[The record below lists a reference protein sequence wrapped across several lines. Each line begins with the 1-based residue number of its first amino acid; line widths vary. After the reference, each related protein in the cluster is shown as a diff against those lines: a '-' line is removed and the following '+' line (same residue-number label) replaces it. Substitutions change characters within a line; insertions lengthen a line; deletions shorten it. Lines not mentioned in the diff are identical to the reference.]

1 MANILCLITN
11 SMSHNKK
18 VIITGASK
26 GIGEAICMRLLKQN
40 YSVVAI
46 CRSAPNIPGVEHMAC
61 DLSDRTERST
71 AFKSLACHGPIYG
84 LVNNAGVATPNLLE
98 DFDPDI
104 YDTVMSINATA
115 VAELSAAVVPS
126 MIQNKSG
133 RIINISSELI
143 LGFATRTAYSASKA
157 AVSSFARTWAL
168 ELGKYNICCN
178 AIAPGPVETDL
189 FIKNN
194 PEGSA
199 VRQGKLDKI
208 PLGRF
213 GKPDDIANMT
223 NYLMSEEAAFLTGQT
238 IYVCGGSSLG
248 SVSF

>member
-84 LVNNAGVATPNLLE
+84 LVNNAGVNDKLIDNANVIATDAPIPTL
-98 DFDPDI
+98 
-104 YDTVMSINATA
+104 
-115 VAELSAAVVPS
+115 
-126 MIQNKSG
+126 
-133 RIINISSELI
+133 RNISI
-143 LGFATRTAYSASKA
+143 
-157 AVSSFARTWAL
+157 
-168 ELGKYNICCN
+168 GKNI
-178 AIAPGPVETDL
+178 
-189 FIKNN
+189 
-194 PEGSA
+194 
-199 VRQGKLDKI
+199 
-208 PLGRF
+208 
-213 GKPDDIANMT
+213 KPRKQHINVPPDT
-223 NYLMSEEAAFLTGQT
+223 N
-238 IYVCGGSSLG
+238 IV
-248 SVSF
+248 

>member
-104 YDTVMSINATA
+104 YDTVMSINAT
-115 VAELSAAVVPS
+115 S
-126 MIQNKSG
+126 
-133 RIINISSELI
+133 
-143 LGFATRTAYSASKA
+143 
-157 AVSSFARTWAL
+157 
-168 ELGKYNICCN
+168 
-178 AIAPGPVETDL
+178 
-189 FIKNN
+189 
-194 PEGSA
+194 
-199 VRQGKLDKI
+199 
-208 PLGRF
+208 
-213 GKPDDIANMT
+213 
-223 NYLMSEEAAFLTGQT
+223 
-238 IYVCGGSSLG
+238 VCVKWLLKEW
-248 SVSF
+248 

>member
-1 MANILCLITN
+1 
-11 SMSHNKK
+11 MSYPKK
-18 VIITGASK
+18 VIITGANR
-26 GIGEAICMRLLKQN
+26 GIGAAMCERLHAEN
-40 YSVVAI
+40 YSILAV
-46 CRSAPNIPGVEHMAC
+46 CRTAPTIPGIEHISC
-61 DLSDRTERST
+61 DLANTQERI
-71 AFKSLACHGPIYG
+71 AVFKSLADYGPIYG
-84 LVNNAGVATPNLLE
+84 LVNNAGIATPNLLE
-98 DFDPDI
+98 EFDLSV
-104 YDTVMSINATA
+104 YESVMTINATA
-115 VAELSAAVVPS
+115 VAELTAAVVPS

-157 AVSSFARTWAL
+157 AVASFARTWAL

-189 FIKNN
+189 FVKNN

-199 VRQGKLDKI
+199 VRQSKLDKI

-223 NYLMSEEAAFLTGQT
+223 NFLMSEESAFLTGQT

>member
-1 MANILCLITN
+1 
-11 SMSHNKK
+11 MSHPKK
-18 VIITGASK
+18 VIITGANR
-26 GIGEAICMRLLKQN
+26 GIGAAICERLHAEN
-40 YSVVAI
+40 YSILAV
-46 CRSAPNIPGVEHMAC
+46 CRTAPTITGIEHISC
-61 DLSDRTERST
+61 DLANTQERI
-71 AFKSLACHGPIYG
+71 AVFKSLADHGPIYG
-84 LVNNAGVATPNLLE
+84 LVNNAGIATPNLLE
-98 DFDPDI
+98 EFDLNV
-104 YDTVMSINATA
+104 YESVMTINATA
-115 VAELSAAVVPS
+115 VAELTAAVAPS

-157 AVSSFARTWAL
+157 AVASFARTWAL

-189 FIKNN
+189 FVKNN

-199 VRQGKLDKI
+199 VRQSKLDKI

-223 NYLMSEEAAFLTGQT
+223 NFLMSEESAFLTGQT

>member
-1 MANILCLITN
+1 
-11 SMSHNKK
+11 MSHPKK
-18 VIITGASK
+18 VIITGANR
-26 GIGEAICMRLLKQN
+26 GIGAAICERLHAEN
-40 YSVVAI
+40 YSILAV
-46 CRSAPNIPGVEHMAC
+46 CRTAPTIPGIEHISC
-61 DLSDRTERST
+61 DLANTQERI
-71 AFKSLACHGPIYG
+71 AVFKSLADHGPIYG
-84 LVNNAGVATPNLLE
+84 LVNNAGISTPNLLE
-98 DFDPDI
+98 EFDLNV
-104 YDTVMSINATA
+104 YESVMTINATA
-115 VAELSAAVVPS
+115 VAELTAAVAPS

-157 AVSSFARTWAL
+157 AVASFARTWAL

-189 FIKNN
+189 FVKNN

-199 VRQGKLDKI
+199 VRQSKLDKI

-223 NYLMSEEAAFLTGQT
+223 NFLMSEESAFLTGQT